1 MMNVGLIGYGYW
13 GKIIHTKLEQ
23 ISNVKFICRSK
34 DTYIDKLDS
43 VDWVFIATPDD
54 THYEITKTCLEH
66 KKNVFC
72 EKPFTDN
79 IEQTLYLY
87 GSALARGVKLYV
99 DDVFNYRTEI
109 NELHNIIDKEKEIKV
124 VWNTLKSENYLNRL
138 TWHDLYMLFPILND
152 EVDVQWPRIN
162 NITFEYGL
170 TDTKYHEVAGID
182 FTHTKDGHDALLNM
196 IDGVLNHP
204 KLIDWEY
211 NRSIVVQTERI
222 LGMIKEDINRSD
234 V

>member
-1 MMNVGLIGYGYW
+1 
-13 GKIIHTKLEQ
+13 
-23 ISNVKFICRSK
+23 
-34 DTYIDKLDS
+34 
-43 VDWVFIATPDD
+43 
-54 THYEITKTCLEH
+54 
-66 KKNVFC
+66 
-72 EKPFTDN
+72 
-79 IEQTLYLY
+79 
-87 GSALARGVKLYV
+87 
-99 DDVFNYRTEI
+99 
-109 NELHNIIDKEKEIKV
+109 
-124 VWNTLKSENYLNRL
+124 
-138 TWHDLYMLFPILND
+138 MLFPILND

-170 TDTKYHEVAGID
+170 SDTKYHEVAGID